1 MKVLVIVLCILMVIG
16 TVSFCICKKVHN
28 NRKQKSVDNTCT
40 RMPVQFYDY
49 CIVCD
54 RHIPNDEVT
63 VFSNINGI
71 VYRTCRYHSVEEL
84 NEAIKRVGDSNE
96 NYYV

>member
-1 MKVLVIVLCILMVIG
+1 MKVLV
-16 TVSFCICKKVHN
+16 TA
-28 NRKQKSVDNTCT
+28 
-40 RMPVQFYDY
+40 
-49 CIVCD
+49 
-54 RHIPNDEVT
+54 
-63 VFSNINGI
+63 FSNINGI

>member
-1 MKVLVIVLCILMVIG
+1 MKVLVIALCILMVIG
-16 TVSFCICKKVHN
+16 IVIFCIFKVHN
-28 NRKQKSVDNTCT
+28 NMKQKSVDNTCT
-40 RMPVQFYDY
+40 RTPVQFYDY
-49 CIVCD
+49 CIVCG